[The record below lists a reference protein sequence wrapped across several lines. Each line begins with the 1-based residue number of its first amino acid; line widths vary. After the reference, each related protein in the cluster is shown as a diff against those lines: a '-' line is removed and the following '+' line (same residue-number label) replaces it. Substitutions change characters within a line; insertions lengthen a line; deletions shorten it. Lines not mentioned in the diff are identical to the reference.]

1 MKEPAILITGANG
14 QIGTV
19 LTRRLQERHGIE
31 RVLATDIRKGNSPS
45 PRFEILDALDTRALE
60 ECIQSYGITEVYH
73 LAAILSAKG
82 ESDPLTS
89 WRINMNSLF
98 NVLEVARSRDLKV
111 FFPSSIAVFGPNS
124 PEEKTPQDTVM
135 HPTTVYGISK
145 VAGELWAQ
153 YYHQKFGVDVR
164 SVRYPGIIGYES
176 LPGGGTTDYAV
187 EIYHQAVKK
196 EPFTCFLNA
205 DTRLPML
212 YMPDAIRAT
221 IELMKAPKEQIRV
234 RTSYNLAGMT
244 FSPSEVVE
252 AIRDFYPHF
261 KVDYKP
267 DFRQEIADSW
277 SSSID
282 DSQARRDW
290 GWQPEFDLPAM
301 TKDMIEHLR
310 LQYVQQA

>member
-124 PEEKTPQDTVM
+124 QEEKTPQDTVM